1 MTETYTRTNTAIADP
16 PPVLGLN
23 EVHHGQMSLVGG
35 KAANLGALTQI
46 DGVAVPRGYCV
57 TTAAFEQVLRGQSWF
72 EGLVDQLDRL
82 EPADRE
88 QIGRLS
94 TQIRDGVR
102 QVALP
107 AHLAEAIVA
116 PLERYAPGTAFAVRS
131 SATAEDLP
139 TASFAGQQDTYL
151 NVLGAPAVLEH
162 VRACWASL
170 FTDRAVTYRLQQ
182 HLNHRAVRMAV
193 VVQEMVTADASG
205 VLFTADPVTS
215 NRTVSTVE
223 AVLGLG
229 EALVSGL
236 VSPDC
241 YHVTQSGAPTRTPGV
256 QTTASYA
263 VDGGGTREERLPTEQ
278 RAQRVLTDAQVLRLV
293 ELGGRIEAHFGHPQ
307 DIEWCLVGEQFHIVQ
322 SRPITTLFPIP
333 VAEAP
338 GNRVYLSV
346 GHQQMMTDAL
356 TPLGLSFWQM
366 TTPRPM
372 AVAGGRL
379 FVDAT
384 ERLTSPTSREPF
396 LAAIGQSDPLMRDAL
411 EIVLSR
417 HAFLPDEP
425 GEAVD
430 PLPQDATPLMDADE
444 DLVIDLISRTQR
456 EVAAAQ
462 RTIFAAHGTEVFDA
476 IVADLPEL
484 RRRLFDEE
492 SLGALMTGTRAAGWL
507 NENLG
512 EWLGEENPA
521 DALAQSAPHNITAQM
536 GLALLDVADAIRPH
550 AQVVAYLR
558 QTEDDGFLKELA
570 DLPGGAPA
578 RAAIEE
584 YLETYG
590 MRCIGEIDLTRP
602 RWSEQPTAL
611 LPAILVNVDTFSPG
625 EAQRRFEAGQQVARA
640 KESEVLDRVRLLPDG
655 EQKAAQTKRMIDRL
669 RAFTGYRE
677 YPKYAMVSRYFIY
690 KQALMREARAL
701 VQEGVLTEA
710 EEVSYLTFEEFAEA
724 AASSRVD
731 HDLIRRRKAEHE
743 SFTALTPP
751 RVLTSDGESVQGEY
765 RQEGLPVGALPGL
778 AVSAGVVE
786 GRARVV
792 RDVADAALAPGDI
805 LVTAFTDPSWSPLF
819 VTIAGLVTEVGGL
832 MTHGAVVARE
842 YGLTAVVGVERA
854 TDLIQDGQHIR
865 VNGTA
870 GYVEI
875 LTGPALTRP

>member
-1 MTETYTRTNTAIADP
+1 MTETYTRTSTPIADQ
-16 PPVLGLN
+16 PPVLDLN
-23 EVHHGQMSLVGG
+23 EVHRGQLALVGG
-35 KAANLGALTQI
+35 KAANLGDLTQI

-72 EGLVDQLDRL
+72 EEQVDQLDRL
-82 EPADRE
+82 DPADHE

-94 TQIRDGVR
+94 AQIRDGVR

-107 AHLAEAIVA
+107 AHLAEAIVDS
-116 PLERYAPGTAFAVRS
+116 LERYAPGTAFAVRS

-151 NVLGAPAVLEH
+151 NVLGAQAVLEH

-182 HLNHRAVRMAV
+182 RIHHRAVRMAV
-193 VVQEMVTADASG
+193 VVQEMVAADASG

-223 AVLGLG
+223 AVVGLG

-236 VSPDC
+236 VSPER
-241 YHVTQSGAPTRTPGV
+241 YQVTAGGATTRTAGV
-256 QTTASYA
+256 QTTAAHA
-263 VDGGGTREERLPTEQ
+263 VDGGGTREETLPPD
-278 RAQRVLTDAQVLRLV
+278 RHAQRVLTDAQVLQLTG
-293 ELGGRIEAHFGHPQ
+293 LGRQLEAHFGRPQ
-307 DIEWCLVGEQFHIVQ
+307 DIEWCLVGEEFHIVQ

-356 TPLGLSFWQM
+356 KPLGLSFWQM

-379 FVDAT
+379 FFDAT
-384 ERLTSPTSREPF
+384 ERLTSPATQEGF

-411 EIVLSR
+411 TTVLSR
-417 HAFLPDEP
+417 HDFLTGEP
-425 GEAVD
+425 GEAVE
-430 PLPQDATPLMDADE
+430 PLPQEATPLVDADE
-444 DLVIDLISRTQR
+444 DLVIELIARAQR
-456 EVAAAQ
+456 GLTAAQ
-462 RTIFAAHGTEVFDA
+462 RTISGARGTAVFDA

-484 RRRLFDEE
+484 RRSLFDEE
-492 SLGALMTGTRAAGWL
+492 SLGALMTGTRAAWWL

-521 DALAQSAPHNITAQM
+521 DPLSQSAAHNITAEM

-550 AQVVAYLR
+550 AEVVAYLR
-558 QTEDDGFLKELA
+558 ETEGNDFLEELPG
-570 DLPGGAPA
+570 LPGGAQA
-578 RAAIEE
+578 HAAIQG
-584 YLETYG
+584 YLVRYG
-590 MRCIGEIDLTRP
+590 MRCIGEIDVTRP
-602 RWSEQPTAL
+602 RWSEQPAAL
-611 LPAILVNVDTFSPG
+611 LPAILANVDTFGPG
-625 EAQRRFEAGQQVARA
+625 EAERRFEAGRQVAQA
-640 KESEVLDRVRLLPDG
+640 KEREVLDRLRLLPDG
-655 EQKAAQTKRMIDRL
+655 EQKAAQTKQMIDRL
-669 RAFTGYRE
+669 RVFTGYRE
-677 YPKYAMVSRYFIY
+677 YPKYGMISRYFVY

-701 VQEGVLTEA
+701 VHEGVLSAA
-710 EEVSYLTFEEFAEA
+710 EDVYYLTFEEFAEA
-724 AASSRVD
+724 AASGRVD
-731 HDLIRRRKAEHE
+731 HDLIRRREVEHAAYA
-743 SFTALTPP
+743 ALTPP
-751 RVLTSDGESVQGEY
+751 RVMTSDGESVQGKY
-765 RQEGLPVGALPGL
+765 RREDLPTGALPGL
-778 AVSAGVVE
+778 AVSMGVVQ

-792 RDVADAALAPGDI
+792 RDVADAELETGDI

-842 YGLTAVVGVERA
+842 YGLTAVVGVQGA
-854 TDLIQDGQHIR
+854 TDLIRDGQRIR
-865 VNGTA
+865 VDGTS

-875 LTGPALTRP
+875 LT